1 MLCCETSYIDR
12 QIPQFLD
19 HKHYFIPIY
28 LFVALYSEQF
38 LVLLLLFMEHTF
50 YNLTRDHC
58 FQVDFRA
65 ACQCHSKMT
74 DVGYVCSVCMSVYC
88 NFRPMCMTCNAH
100 FKLPTALLK
109 GKKVTGKRKLE
120 NGKS

>member
-1 MLCCETSYIDR
+1 MSLCLSVYTYECMPR
-12 QIPQFLD
+12 CKPR
-19 HKHYFIPIY
+19 
-28 LFVALYSEQF
+28 
-38 LVLLLLFMEHTF
+38 LLL
-50 YNLTRDHC
+50 

-74 DVGYVCSVCMSVYC
+74 DLGFVCSVCMSVYC
-88 NFRPMCMTCNAH
+88 GFRPICMTCNAH

>member
-1 MLCCETSYIDR
+1 MSLC
-12 QIPQFLD
+12 
-19 HKHYFIPIY
+19 
-28 LFVALYSEQF
+28 LYAN
-38 LVLLLLFMEHTF
+38 LLL
-50 YNLTRDHC
+50 

-74 DVGYVCSVCMSVYC
+74 DLGFVCSVCMSVYC
-88 NFRPMCMTCNAH
+88 GFRPICMTCNAH